1 MTNNIESQDFYPELS
16 AVIRDYSEGSFD
28 QQVKALELLG
38 ATQAPFF
45 EKGIYGNMKP
55 VVERILERND
65 YLVWEGGRPSLYG
78 IDAVVETARWAY
90 DEEWGHRILGK
101 ILEALTRQ
109 IEREGHYTY
118 AVSEVS
124 RGFENLYEAF
134 HATFEGESSA
144 A

>member
-38 ATQAPFF
+38 TTQAPFF

-78 IDAVVETARWAY
+78 IDAVVETGSVGLRR
-90 DEEWGHRILGK
+90 GVGPQN
-101 ILEALTRQ
+101 TRQ
-109 IEREGHYTY
+109 DP
-118 AVSEVS
+118 
-124 RGFENLYEAF
+124 
-134 HATFEGESSA
+134 
-144 A
+144 